1 MSTQAVVPSVSQFF
15 NFVDSAR
22 AAGDPI
28 ARPSDAPKQEFSSEI
43 RDILLKPLPK
53 SALTAAPRGLTSIK
67 AIFVAERLN
76 EAFGQGR
83 WYLTST
89 LVERLGKDVVA
100 HSVLHL
106 TDYPWFYGEAFG
118 GNGNV
123 DLGDAYKG
131 ACTDGLTKICAQQLG
146 IGIDVYKGQGDA
158 AAAEDEKKTAIANE
172 AADKAAKQAAAK
184 AETDKARELVANPPD
199 CSDCSTPI
207 KTWTH
212 PTNQKVYDA
221 ADLIKNSEKKYGAG
235 VHLCADCQ
243 ALRAAALKAQSKV
256 ATRTQ

>member
-1 MSTQAVVPSVSQFF
+1 MSTQAVVPSASVFF
-15 NFVDSAR
+15 NFADSAR
-22 AAGDPI
+22 AAGEPV
-28 ARPSDAPKQEFSSEI
+28 AKVTSAPKQEFSDEI
-43 RDILLKPLPK
+43 KAILLKPLPTA
-53 SALTAAPRGLTSIK
+53 ALTAAPRGLTSIK

-76 EAFGQGR
+76 DAFGQGR

-89 LVERLGKDVVA
+89 LVERLGKDVVT

-106 TDYPWFYGEAFG
+106 TDYPWFYAEAFG

-146 IGIDVYKGQGDA
+146 IGIDVYKGQGNA
-158 AAAEDEKKTAIANE
+158 AAAEDEKKTAVQNE
-172 AADKAAKQAAAK
+172 ADAKAAKQKAAK
-184 AETDKARELVANPPD
+184 EEIDNARAIVANPPD
-199 CSDCSTPI
+199 CSDCKTPI

-212 PTNQKVYDA
+212 PTNSKVYDA
-221 ADLIKNSEKKYGAG
+221 ADLIKNSEKKYGPG

-243 ALRAAALKAQSKV
+243 AVRAAALKAQSKV
-256 ATRTQ
+256 SARTQ